1 MDSAQRCRDQSA
13 ECLRMMRLTQ
23 SAAESTMLRNLSS
36 SWSKIANQ
44 TDRYTDLIDEK
55 DRAARK

>member
-1 MDSAQRCRDQSA
+1 
-13 ECLRMMRLTQ
+13 MRPTQ
-23 SAAESTMLRNLSS
+23 SAAESTMLKNLSR